1 MDGEDTTCYLLDS
14 RLRDTNAEPTDLPL
28 SLLKEIT
35 KNFSDKLEIGR
46 GGFGVVYRGVL
57 PNGMVAVKK
66 LSADI
71 QIEDQSFQDEIV
83 CLMRA
88 KHKNIVRFLG
98 YCADTQ
104 GIMKEYMG
112 RYVLADVR
120 VRLLC
125 FEYIRNGSLDRL
137 ITDEYGGLGWAERY
151 RIIKGICQGLC
162 YLHEEQ
168 KIVHLDLKPQNILLD
183 QNIVPKITD
192 FGLSRLFDEQK
203 TRTITAKQ
211 CGTW

>member
-1 MDGEDTTCYLLDS
+1 MKIYVH
-14 RLRDTNAEPTDLPL
+14 
-28 SLLKEIT
+28 IQ
-35 KNFSDKLEIGR
+35 
-46 GGFGVVYRGVL
+46 GVL

-104 GIMKEYMG
+104 GIMKEHKG

-120 VRLLC
+120 ARLLC

-137 ITDEYGGLGWAERY
+137 ITGSMIYFPATASD
-151 RIIKGICQGLC
+151 
-162 YLHEEQ
+162 LH
-168 KIVHLDLKPQNILLD
+168 DLFHFPSLTEFCIG
-183 QNIVPKITD
+183 P
-192 FGLSRLFDEQK
+192 
-203 TRTITAKQ
+203 A
-211 CGTW
+211 